1 MRARC
6 LITLIKTAAPTKGVI
21 ADCGERRRQCL
32 KHGALQMADM
42 TAPVL
47 AFTTILL
54 LPNL

>member
-1 MRARC
+1 

-32 KHGALQMADM
+32 KHGALQMAEM